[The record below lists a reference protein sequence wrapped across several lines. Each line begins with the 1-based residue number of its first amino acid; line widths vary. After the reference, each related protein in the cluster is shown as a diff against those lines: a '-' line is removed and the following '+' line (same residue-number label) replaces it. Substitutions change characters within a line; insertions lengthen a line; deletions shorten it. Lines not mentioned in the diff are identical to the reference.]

1 MKKIVVAAALTL
13 MAGCAER
20 PAPAEPEQNHA
31 VGMANPASVYCKK
44 LGGTLDTVKE
54 PAGEAGYCTLPS
66 GERIEEWAL
75 FRRDHSE

>member
-1 MKKIVVAAALTL
+1 MKKVVVAAALTL

-20 PAPAEPEQNHA
+20 PAPTSAGQSHA
-31 VGMANPASVYCKK
+31 IGMANPASVYCGK
-44 LGGTLDTVKE
+44 LGGTLDIVTE

-66 GERIEEWAL
+66 GERIEEWTL